1 MPTVSV
7 DLSMST
13 VQGPNAAWVHL
24 FYSLRLKLSSDQAK
38 ANMKATIFFDVCHL
52 LPTAREGNVFYW
64 RLSVILFTVS
74 LMAIRS
80 LLILVTARSVR
91 ILLECF
97 LVPSSFLL
105 VFLKS
110 FSLSLLLS
118 LGVNRSLEFI
128 ATNSAEP
135 NRTNDFTLLT
145 KSFKILC

>member
-1 MPTVSV
+1 
-7 DLSMST
+7 
-13 VQGPNAAWVHL
+13 
-24 FYSLRLKLSSDQAK
+24 
-38 ANMKATIFFDVCHL
+38 
-52 LPTAREGNVFYW
+52 
-64 RLSVILFTVS
+64 
-74 LMAIRS
+74 MAIRS

-105 VFLKS
+105 VFLS

-118 LGVNRSLEFI
+118 LDVNRSLEFI

-145 KSFKILC
+145 KLFKILY